1 MIKIVFYIF
10 SDNQLNSFNKRINFK
25 LKINKDNISAEKI
38 AVKYIASAIDLSF
51 EIIKILINNNENF
64 PKAIYLAI
72 NIPNLLNLV

>member
-38 AVKYIASAIDLSF
+38 NVKYIASAIDLSF
-51 EIIKILINNNENF
+51 EIIIILINNNENF
-64 PKAIYLAI
+64 TKAIYLAI